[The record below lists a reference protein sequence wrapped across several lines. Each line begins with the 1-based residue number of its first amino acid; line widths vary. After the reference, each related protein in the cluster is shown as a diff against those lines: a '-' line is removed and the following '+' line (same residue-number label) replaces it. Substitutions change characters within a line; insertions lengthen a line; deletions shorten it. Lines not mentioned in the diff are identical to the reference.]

1 MNNINQNQISL
12 FERIEN
18 TRIDSSKMQDKIKQ
32 LDKVL
37 DNISKMKHLKLQ
49 DGSIKLEEKIFKT
62 FSLNIKL
69 ISNQIGKLFQE
80 YEVIFDELN
89 NKAEEIQIKMDT
101 IQQNHSV
108 SINQLKLEQQKQ
120 IEGIQKEM
128 QLKEEDHLMNVKQL
142 KEFYDKAKRGWTN
155 SVDQFENRVQTQKQ
169 NLIKT
174 TKNYEGFQKEL
185 KKNFLSTFEDMDSF
199 IKQAKQKT
207 NIRSFQQ
214 QKLLNKESPLCQKC
228 SNKQN
233 CENKENICPSCLPKA
248 NKKLHH
254 RNLELNNQSSINMSM
269 TMPPNNLFGKLS
281 PIHANNNP
289 FYSSNILKERD
300 LNIPQNKEQNIFNK
314 FHFQKSQK
322 DAEGIDDSQNNQN
335 SYNSSVSF
343 DHQIFNE
350 IAGGGQYKSQLS
362 TSKNEDKYESQLED
376 DEEKATREL
385 QNFLKKAILFI
396 SKNINIL
403 QDIVQPQSEERV
415 GYIEI
420 LIEQIYQKVK
430 DEINKEKE
438 LENQRIQNISKEFI
452 LDAQTKEKTIA
463 RILQFRRRDE
473 QDMDMSF
480 ASKRLSPRS
489 DQSEVEPQ
497 FEHHV
502 QQEDIL
508 AVRTI
513 EEQLDE
519 IFPSSLNN
527 DNNFTYNNMQQSIRD
542 LIQRNN
548 ELLLATNQLHQENL
562 NNVQQPSD
570 ENEKIINAALQNKI
584 PLN

>member
-1 MNNINQNQISL
+1 MNNSNQNQISL

-18 TRIDSSKMQDKIKQ
+18 TRIDSSKMQDKIRQ

-37 DNISKMKHLKLQ
+37 DNISRMK
-49 DGSIKLEEKIFKT
+49 
-62 FSLNIKL
+62 
-69 ISNQIGKLFQE
+69 IGKIFQE

-101 IQQNHSV
+101 IQQSHNI

-120 IEGIQKEM
+120 IEGIQKEI
-128 QLKEEDHLMNVKQL
+128 QLKDEDHQLNLKQL

-155 SVDQFENRVQTQKQ
+155 SVDQFENRAQTQKQ
-169 NLIKT
+169 NLVKT

-199 IKQAKQKT
+199 IRQAKQKT
-207 NIRSFQQ
+207 NVRSIQQ
-214 QKLLNKESPLCQKC
+214 QKLLNKEPSLCQKC
-228 SNKQN
+228 LNKQN
-233 CENKENICPSCLPKA
+233 CENKENICPQCLPRG
-248 NKKLHH
+248 NKKLHN

-300 LNIPQNKEQNIFNK
+300 LNIPQNRDQNIFNR
-314 FHFQKSQK
+314 FPFQKSQK
-322 DAEGIDDSQNNQN
+322 EAEGIDDSQNNQN

-343 DHQIFNE
+343 DNQIFNE

-362 TSKNEDKYESQLED
+362 SSKNEDKYESQLED

-473 QDMDMSF
+473 QDIDMSF
-480 ASKRLSPRS
+480 ASKRLSSRS

-502 QQEDIL
+502 QQDEVF

-527 DNNFTYNNMQQSIRD
+527 DNNFVYNNNMQQSIRD

-562 NNVQQPSD
+562 QNLQQPSD
-570 ENEKIINAALQNKI
+570 EKERIINAALQNKI
-584 PLN
+584 PIN